1 MLQKW
6 EKKNVDIKEIWK
18 HAIMELTL
26 KVKNP
31 YYLGNQQD
39 QCNPYQN
46 ASDFFSKTRKKILKF
61 IWHLQKWQNRH
72 SKFEQKDKKYLKLWK
87 SYVSLLQSAFQS
99 YRFLTWMTY

>member
-1 MLQKW
+1 M
-6 EKKNVDIKEIWK
+6 DIKELWK

-46 ASDFFSKTRKKILKF
+46 ASDFSKTRKKNPRI
-61 IWHLQKWQNRH
+61 HMTTT
-72 SKFEQKDKKYLKLWK
+72 KKTKY
-87 SYVSLLQSAFQS
+87 A
-99 YRFLTWMTY
+99 

>member
-1 MLQKW
+1 MKSSIESETKLQKW

-26 KVKNP
+26 KVKNL

-46 ASDFFSKTRKKILKF
+46 TSDFSKTRKTTLKF
-61 IWHLQKWQNRH
+61 I
-72 SKFEQKDKKYLKLWK
+72 
-87 SYVSLLQSAFQS
+87 
-99 YRFLTWMTY
+99 